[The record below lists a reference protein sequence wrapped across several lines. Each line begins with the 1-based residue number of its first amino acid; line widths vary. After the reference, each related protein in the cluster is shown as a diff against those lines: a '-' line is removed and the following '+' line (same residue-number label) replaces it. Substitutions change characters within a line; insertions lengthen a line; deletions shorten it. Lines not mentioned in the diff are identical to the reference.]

1 MNIINNLF
9 FINIYIAS
17 IFVFLSCTY
26 NNDRSKDQNQKFS
39 LFVENFNNKENNYS
53 NSLNRLNEKNILDEL
68 NQVKKELNNL
78 RSINIDS
85 LSNDN
90 IIDYKFIESILVGKE
105 IQYEYIKS
113 WEKDPRDYMNFRQIS
128 TNINGPKSCEEKIK
142 FLLEYL
148 PIVKNDLKLI

>member
-26 NNDRSKDQNQKFS
+26 NIDRSKDQNQKFS

-85 LSNDN
+85 LVGRLLYLCKN
-90 IIDYKFIESILVGKE
+90 FSI
-105 IQYEYIKS
+105 S
-113 WEKDPRDYMNFRQIS
+113 
-128 TNINGPKSCEEKIK
+128 INKI
-142 FLLEYL
+142 FSSLLE
-148 PIVKNDLKLI
+148 K